1 MRRELVALPWTALRR
16 PLLLAAAAGATSVAL
31 AACGGG
37 GASREEFLAKAD
49 AICAQADAEI
59 AAVRQP
65 TTVEGAVEAID
76 RLREIS
82 ERQLA
87 DLRALEPPAA
97 EREKLDELF
106 ALADEQLALAIDY
119 RDAIA
124 QQDRDLIRELADR
137 ANRLRAEAQEGAR
150 AYGFRVCGTSD
161 PATAAG

>member
-1 MRRELVALPWTALRR
+1 MRRELAVILRAARSR
-16 PLLLAAAAGATSVAL
+16 PAILVAAAGATSVAL

-37 GASREEFLAKAD
+37 GVSREEFLARAD

-59 AAVRQP
+59 AALGQP
-65 TTVEGAVEAID
+65 TTVDGAVETID

-87 DLRALEPPAA
+87 ELRALETPDAD
-97 EREKLDELF
+97 REKLDEMF
-106 ALADEQLALAIDY
+106 ALADEQLALSTDY

-124 QQDRDLIRELADR
+124 QQDRDRIRELADR
-137 ANRLRAEAQEGAR
+137 ADRLRAEGQQAAR
-150 AYGFRVCGTSD
+150 DYGFRVCGTTD

>member
-1 MRRELVALPWTALRR
+1 MRRELGALPRAARSR
-16 PLLLAAAAGATSVAL
+16 PLLLAAAAGATTVAL

-59 AAVRQP
+59 AALGRP
-65 TTVEGAVEAID
+65 TTVDGAVETID

-87 DLRALEPPAA
+87 DLRALEAPGAD
-97 EREKLDELF
+97 REKLDEMF
-106 ALADEQLALAIDY
+106 ALADEQLSLSTDY

-137 ANRLRAEAQEGAR
+137 ANRLRAEGQQAAR
-150 AYGFRVCGTSD
+150 DYGFRVCGTSD

>member
-1 MRRELVALPWTALRR
+1 MRRELAAASRAALGR
-16 PLLLAAAAGATSVAL
+16 PLLL

-59 AAVRQP
+59 AAIGRP
-65 TTVEGAVEAID
+65 TTVDGAVEAID

-87 DLRALEPPAA
+87 DLRALEPPGAD
-97 EREKLDELF
+97 REKLDEMF
-106 ALADEQLALAIDY
+106 ALADEQLSLSTDY

-124 QQDRDLIRELADR
+124 QQDRELIRELADR
-137 ANRLRAEAQEGAR
+137 ANRLRAEGQRAAR
-150 AYGFRVCGTSD
+150 AYGFQVCGTSD